1 MTTQASLNVIYSEI
15 KKLRREIELIRS
27 ALVPEE
33 EISDEERAEIR
44 EIRAETKRG
53 ERFRLDD
60 VLAELNV

>member
-15 KKLRREIELIRS
+15 KKLGREIEVIRS

-33 EISDEERAEIR
+33 EISDKERAEIR
-44 EIRAETKRG
+44 KVRAETKRG
-53 ERFRLDD
+53 KRFRLDD